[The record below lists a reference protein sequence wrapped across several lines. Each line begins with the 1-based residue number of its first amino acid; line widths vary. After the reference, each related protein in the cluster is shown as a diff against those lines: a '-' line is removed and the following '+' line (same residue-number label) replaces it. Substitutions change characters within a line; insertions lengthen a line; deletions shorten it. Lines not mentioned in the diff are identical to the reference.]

1 MKFDTNLEKKWFET
15 AKNLEKT
22 IVLPEAQNCERV
34 ALAGIEC
41 SNNKI
46 AKIVFLTDDDS
57 AFDKYNVN
65 QSEYL
70 QIINYK
76 THELTPV
83 LSSAL
88 YMKRK
93 EKGMTEEQANE
104 IITTNPIY
112 YGTMMVELGLVDGMV
127 GGAITSSGN
136 LLKPALQIIKGKTKG
151 EIISS
156 FFVMVREVE
165 GEEQVYVLSD
175 CGLNIAPNAIDLK
188 QIAMQTANTMK
199 TLVGNVPKVALLS
212 YSTKGSADGD
222 SAIKMRDTYKLLEE
236 ENVDFIFDGELQLD
250 TAVVPEVANLKN
262 PNGKIKG
269 DANVFIFPDLQS
281 GNIGYKIMQRFGGFR
296 AFGPITQG
304 MRKPINDLSRGCS
317 VEEIV
322 VTVAI
327 TSIQSEN

>member
-15 AKNLEKT
+15 AKSLEKT

-41 SNNKI
+41 ATNRI

-57 AFDKYNVN
+57 AFEKYNIKQN
-65 QSEYL
+65 EYL

-156 FFVMVREVE
+156 FFVMVREVA

-175 CGLNIAPNAIDLK
+175 CGLNIAPNALDIK
-188 QIAMQTANTMK
+188 QIAIQTANTMK
-199 TLVGNVPKVALLS
+199 TLVGNTPKVALLS

-222 SAIKMRDTYKLLEE
+222 SAIKMRDAYKLLEE

-262 PNGKIKG
+262 PNGRIKG

-327 TSIQSEN
+327 TAIQSEN